1 MVLLLDP
8 VLWLALIALLI
19 TLIWCLLALTFSFA
33 YFQVF
38 LSLIY
43 TPPK

>member
-1 MVLLLDP
+1 MVLFLDP
-8 VLWLALIALLI
+8 VLWLALIAILI
-19 TLIWCLLALTFSFA
+19 TLMWCLLALTFSFV